1 MDEEKKQYQ
10 VIRQDLIRSVIT
22 EPLLTEIQEPGDGL
36 MDVIID
42 VNLQYQGGREQAFQ
56 AVREIAVEA
65 LAAIGQAGAE
75 GRCKGPMLTYR
86 IHCRQQVASSI
97 GLHNISSSP
106 GFQG

>member
-75 GRCKGPMLTYR
+75 GMRMPDSVG
-86 IHCRQQVASSI
+86 
-97 GLHNISSSP
+97 SSSNP
-106 GFQG
+106 DRKSVV